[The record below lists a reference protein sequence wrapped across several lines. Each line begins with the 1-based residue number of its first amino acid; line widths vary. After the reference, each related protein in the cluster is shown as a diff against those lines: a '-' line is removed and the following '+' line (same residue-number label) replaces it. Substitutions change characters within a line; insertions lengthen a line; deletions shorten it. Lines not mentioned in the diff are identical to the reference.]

1 MSEEKKILVLGV
13 GNILL
18 RDEGV
23 GVRVVEKL
31 LREHD
36 FSDNV
41 TLLDGGT
48 LGMRLIDP
56 ILHSEYLVVVDAVL
70 GDGSPGDIYRLTG
83 DDLRR
88 SLAFKNSLHQADLV
102 ETLVY
107 CDILGNRPDTVI
119 IGVQPVD
126 YSPWSDELSPEIAA
140 KVDRLA
146 ELTLDEIRSAGGRHS
161 LKARPE
167 R

>member
-1 MSEEKKILVLGV
+1 MSEAKKILVLGV

-31 LREHD
+31 LREYD
-36 FSDNV
+36 FADNV

-56 ILHSEYLVVVDAVL
+56 ILQSEYLVVVDAVL
-70 GDGSPGDIYRLTG
+70 GDGQPGDVYRLTG

-107 CDILGNRPDTVI
+107 CDMLGNRPETVV

-126 YSPWSDELSPEIAA
+126 YSPWSDVLSPAIAA

-146 ELTLDEIRSAGGRHS
+146 ELTLAEIGAAGGQYT
-161 LKARPE
+161 LKARPDQ
-167 R
+167 

>member
-1 MSEEKKILVLGV
+1 MSEAKKILVLGV

-31 LREHD
+31 LREYD
-36 FSDNV
+36 FTDNV

-56 ILHSEYLVVVDAVL
+56 ILQSEYLVVVDAVL
-70 GDGSPGDIYRLTG
+70 GDGQPGDVYRLTG

-107 CDILGNRPDTVI
+107 CDMLGNRPETVV

-126 YSPWSDELSPEIAA
+126 YSPWGDVLSPEIAA

-146 ELTLDEIRSAGGRHS
+146 ELTLAEIAAVGGQHT

-167 R
+167 H